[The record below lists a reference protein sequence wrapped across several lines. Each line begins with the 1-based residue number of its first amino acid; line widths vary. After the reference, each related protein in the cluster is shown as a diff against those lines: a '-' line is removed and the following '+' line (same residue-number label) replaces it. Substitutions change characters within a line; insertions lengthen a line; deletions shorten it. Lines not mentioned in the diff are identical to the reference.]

1 MATFQN
7 EEKKGF
13 GPALAAL
20 ILGIVSSVITG
31 LIALIFGG
39 GEMKA
44 LIAEG
49 LQEGFAE
56 SLGGLVATTPEE
68 IAAID
73 AAALGMKIMFGA
85 IFFGAGLFMLISF
98 ICGIV
103 AVCKYCG
110 NKCET
115 KVQSVIVLALI
126 GLALVLLSIIIA
138 VVCTNDYSAI
148 IDKVMAPYYG

>member
-20 ILGIVSSVITG
+20 ILGIVSIVITG

-39 GEMKA
+39 GQMKA
-44 LIAEG
+44 LMAET
-49 LQEGFAE
+49 LQETITSE
-56 SLGGLVATTPEE
+56 LGSFVATTPDE

-73 AAALGMKIMFGA
+73 TAVLIMKIMFGA

-138 VVCTNDYSAI
+138 VICTNDYSAI

>member
-20 ILGIVSSVITG
+20 ILGIVSIVITG

-39 GEMKA
+39 GQMKA
-44 LIAEG
+44 LMAET
-49 LQEGFAE
+49 LQETITSEFGSF
-56 SLGGLVATTPEE
+56 VATTPEE
-68 IAAID
+68 IAVID
-73 AAALGMKIMFGA
+73 GFALGMKLVFGA

-115 KVQSVIVLALI
+115 KANSVIVLALI
-126 GLALVLLSIIIA
+126 GLAFVLLSIIIA